1 MKAMRWT
8 DSPLDPIEA
17 YVGARTWRRWAYLGV
32 FVFLVFVAVY
42 WGFVAEVPTDYT
54 DIRDH
59 YKYGSIGSEPAA
71 GIPYWVWQVLPEMF
85 PQYLPEPERFQA
97 LPPAERTAL
106 AGYGQFGF
114 VVEEGHDRPIGFS
127 RRRVYLDRIG
137 LNCAVC
143 HTGVVK
149 VTGGMDPNKIYGA
162 GTTYNGGPNYSSPG
176 QERVV
181 ILGMPSV
188 TVNLSGYFQFLSNC
202 AADGN
207 FTTGNVM
214 AYIDARTKLNPVEH
228 FLYRQAVPS
237 VREGLLTQRSQLKSI
252 LEEPSAGPGRV
263 DTFNPYKLQK
273 FGFPPDGTVGTADFP
288 SIWNQRPREGMHL
301 HWDGDNTS
309 VFERN
314 ISASMGAGATPVSI
328 DLPRMQRVARWLGA
342 PDPHAVLSEADIQQA
357 RAQTTPRPGEL
368 PVPKYP
374 FPIDAGLADKGKDV
388 YARHCAVCHD
398 WKGEKTGEVDPIDR
412 IKTDPARLDSFT
424 PELSFNQNTLGA
436 GHWWRFNHFRKTNG
450 YANMP
455 LDGLWARA
463 PYLHNGSVPTLEDLL
478 NEKRPDHFFRGDDEY
493 DPLKVG
499 FRTDRDRTDDGRK
512 LFWFDVKVKGNGNG
526 GHEYGTGL
534 PEDEKKQ
541 LLEYLKTL

>member
-1 MKAMRWT
+1 MRWT
-8 DSPLDPIEA
+8 DTPQDPVEE
-17 YVGARTWRRWAYLGV
+17 YKRARTLRWWAYLGV
-32 FVFLVFVAVY
+32 LVFLVIVVVY
-42 WGFVAEVPTDYT
+42 WGVIAEVPTDYA

-59 YKYGSIGSEPAA
+59 FKYGSIGSEPAA
-71 GIPYWVWQVLPEMF
+71 GIPYWIWQVLPEMF

-97 LPPAERTAL
+97 LSPAERTPL
-106 AGYGQFGF
+106 AGYGQLGF

-127 RRRVYLDRIG
+127 RRRAYVDRIG

-149 VTGGMDPNKIYGA
+149 VTDGMDPNRIYGA
-162 GTTYNGGPNYSSPG
+162 DTIYHDGPNYTSPARD
-176 QERVV
+176 RVA

-188 TVNLSGYFQFLSNC
+188 TVNLTAYFQFLFNC
-202 AADGN
+202 AADGS
-207 FTTGNVM
+207 FTTEHVM
-214 AYIDARTKLNPVEH
+214 EYIDAKTKLNPVERY
-228 FLYRQAVPS
+228 LYRQAVPLL
-237 VREGLLTQRSQLKSI
+237 REGLLTQRMKLQSLMD
-252 LEEPSAGPGRV
+252 EPTAGPGRV
-263 DTFNPYKLQK
+263 DTFNPYKLRL
-273 FGFPPDGTVGTADFP
+273 FGFPPDGTIGTVDFP

-342 PDPHAVLSEADIQQA
+342 PDPHATLSDADIEEA
-357 RAQTTPRPGEL
+357 RAKPWPRAGEL
-368 PVPKYP
+368 PIPKYP
-374 FPIDAGLADKGKDV
+374 FPIDKRLSDDGEKHYVK
-388 YARHCAVCHD
+388 YCAMCHD
-398 WKGEKTGEVDPIDR
+398 WKGEYTGLVDPIDR
-412 IKTDPARLDSFT
+412 IKTDRARLDSFT
-424 PELSFNQNTLGA
+424 VELCFNQNTIGA
-436 GHWWRFNHFRKTNG
+436 GHWWRFHHFKKTNG

-478 NEKRPDHFFRGDDEY
+478 NKDRPKTFFRGDDEY

-499 FRTDRDRTDDGRK
+499 FRSNRDRTDDGRK
-512 LFWFDVKVKGNGNG
+512 LFRYDTKLPGNGNG
-526 GHEYGTGL
+526 GHDYGTEL
-534 PEDEKKQ
+534 TDLEKKQ